1 MCGMRAAALHGSR
14 DVRIEARPLLAPG
27 PGEAVVHVSASGLCG
42 TDYRIWN
49 GDRRVDYPRVM
60 GHEFIG
66 EVVRVGPG
74 VSNVRAGEKVA
85 IEPNYSCEACP
96 LCREGNRNLCLSRTA
111 IGIDVDGGFAEQV
124 RLPARCCW
132 PAPPEMSADQLI
144 LAEPLAVVVRAVGRS
159 EARSGETAAVVGVG
173 ALGLLAIQILKAKG
187 VRVLA
192 VGRTDRRR
200 ELAEALGA
208 DEFTT
213 TGSGGAPDA
222 ARAFSDREGVDL
234 VIETAGTGAAV
245 EQALD
250 LARPAGRIVLTG
262 LPHEA
267 STVNFFGVVRREL
280 RIIGSMIYQQ
290 EFPEAVRLLS
300 AGAVAVDRLVT
311 HRVPLDQL
319 QEAFAAHRSPESI
332 KVVVVTS

>member
-1 MCGMRAAALHGSR
+1 MSAMRAAVLHGSR

-27 PGEAVVHVSASGLCG
+27 PGEAVVQVSASGLCG

-49 GDRRVDYPRVM
+49 GDRRVHYPRVM

-66 EVVRVGPG
+66 EIARVGPG
-74 VSNVRAGEKVA
+74 VGNVRAGQKVA
-85 IEPNYSCEACP
+85 VEPNYSCGACP
-96 LCREGNRNLCLSRTA
+96 LCREGNRNLCLARTA

-132 PAPPEMSADQLI
+132 PAPAGMSDDQLI
-144 LAEPLAVVVRAVGRS
+144 LAEPLAVVVRAVGRG

-173 ALGLLAIQILKAKG
+173 ALGLLAIQVLKAKG
-187 VRVLA
+187 LRVLA
-192 VGRTDRRR
+192 VGRTDQRRQ
-200 ELAEALGA
+200 LAGVLGA

-213 TGSGGAPDA
+213 TGSGGAPAA
-222 ARAFSDREGVDL
+222 ARAFSGREGVAL

-250 LARPAGRIVLTG
+250 LARPGGRVVLTG

-280 RIIGSMIYQQ
+280 RIIGSMIYEQ

-300 AGAVAVDRLVT
+300 TGTVAVDRLVT
-311 HRVPLDQL
+311 HRFPLDQL

-332 KVVVVTS
+332 KVVVVT